1 MINLFTRNKTQDEIT
16 SVDTVWNKRNNLYKL
31 YNSCNSE
38 HTPDAH
44 ADYSYNEIL
53 DHRIIHCSDS
63 DVVDRALKYQ
73 TYLIKQMGVSIETS
87 AHCTLDLY
95 FPLLT
100 TKQGV

>member
-31 YNSCNSE
+31 YNSCNPQCD
-38 HTPDAH
+38 T
-44 ADYSYNEIL
+44 DYSYNEELTNRVIY
-53 DHRIIHCSDS
+53 CSNS

>member
-1 MINLFTRNKTQDEIT
+1 MINFFKKNKTQDEIT
-16 SVDTVWNKRNNLYKL
+16 SVDTIWNKRNNLYKL
-31 YNSCNSE
+31 YNSCN
-38 HTPDAH
+38 PQCDI
-44 ADYSYNEIL
+44 DYSYNEML

-63 DVVDRALKYQ
+63 DIVDDALKYQ
-73 TYLIKQMGVSIETS
+73 TYLIKQMGVSEETS